1 MASWGT
7 KRRNFIISVF
17 LSIIFIIV
25 AITGY
30 VFFYEAPTCF
40 DGKQNGT
47 EAGVDCGGECQLLC
61 TNQALPPL
69 VKWTRYFEVIPGLY
83 NAVAYLENQ
92 NTSAG
97 TQNLEYKFTIY
108 DRDSTVLSE
117 RTGSIELRPKEIIPV
132 VANELRTGVLKP
144 ARISFEI
151 TNEVEWQK
159 AEIRNPIIIPK
170 DQRVTQP
177 DGVPRVTAVLENIG
191 FNRVEDIR
199 TVVILYNEEGN
210 AIGVS
215 STKTNSISPAESENV
230 IFTWPQ
236 NFVGEVSRVEIIPLY
251 DTPNENN

>member
-7 KRRNFIISVF
+7 KRRNFVVLTF
-17 LSIIFIIV
+17 LSVVFIIIAV
-25 AITGY
+25 SGY
-30 VFFYEAPTCF
+30 IFFYEAPTCS
-40 DGKQNGT
+40 DGKQNGS
-47 EAGVDCGGECQLLC
+47 EDGIDCGGNCQLLC

-69 VKWTRYFEVIPGLY
+69 VKWTRYFQVIPGLY

-108 DRDSTVLSE
+108 DRQNTVLSE
-117 RTGSIELRPKEIIPV
+117 RTGSIELRPKEIIPIT
-132 VANELRTGVLKP
+132 ANELTTGVLSP
-144 ARISFEI
+144 TRVSFEI
-151 TNEVEWQK
+151 TNSVEWQR
-159 AEIRNPIIIPK
+159 AEIRDPVIISK
-170 DQRVTQP
+170 DQRVTQI
-177 DGVPRVTAVLENIG
+177 DGEPRVSATLENIG
-191 FNRVEDIR
+191 FRRVEDIR

-215 STKTNSISPAESENV
+215 STKTNFIDPAGSANI

-251 DTPNENN
+251 DTLDVN